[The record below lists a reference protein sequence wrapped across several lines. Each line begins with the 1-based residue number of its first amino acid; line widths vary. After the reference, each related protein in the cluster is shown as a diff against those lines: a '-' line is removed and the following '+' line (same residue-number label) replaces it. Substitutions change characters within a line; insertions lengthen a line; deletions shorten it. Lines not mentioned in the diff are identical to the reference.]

1 MSSESKGI
9 IHDGLDLLLP
19 GFLGDVVEIA
29 IGVRVFEVNGGGED
43 VGFECF
49 KADSHFH
56 GAGGPEQMA
65 EAGFGGADGD
75 FFGMSPQNGFDGLG
89 FADIALW
96 SGSAVGVDV
105 VDLVGIHSGVF

>member
-1 MSSESKGI
+1 
-9 IHDGLDLLLP
+9 
-19 GFLGDVVEIA
+19 
-29 IGVRVFEVNGGGED
+29 
-43 VGFECF
+43 
-49 KADSHFH
+49 
-56 GAGGPEQMA
+56 MA
-65 EAGFGGADGD
+65 EAGFGGADCD